1 MSAGDK
7 HGGDADGVGG
17 DADGAMVTSSV
28 SVSLKRDEEKGRKQ
42 VKEKFLEAVGITE
55 RSSSQ
60 PRRIIPRS
68 GLAPTWPAW
77 NFVLGGGGVAKNLK
91 QKNKS
96 NRVPGREEDRRDTE
110 GPLGVLHVLHWSD
123 FPLWPSLH
131 ARSKRRDTSG
141 DNEATEDRRRA
152 AEPNR
157 AQEKS
162 P

>member
-77 NFVLGGGGVAKNLK
+77 NFVLGGGGVAKNRKTKK
-91 QKNKS
+91 QIQP
-96 NRVPGREEDRRDTE
+96 RPWT
-110 GPLGVLHVLHWSD
+110 
-123 FPLWPSLH
+123 
-131 ARSKRRDTSG
+131 
-141 DNEATEDRRRA
+141 RRRQTGHGGTAWRAPRA
-152 AEPNR
+152 ALVGFPAMAVTSR
-157 AQEKS
+157 AK
-162 P
+162 